1 MTSATSGK
9 PGIETPAGTS
19 DNSRM
24 DLYLGHTASIA
35 RTGIKGRAGF
45 GFSLIELMVVIVIV
59 GILAAVA
66 LPTYQQYVMKGRRAD
81 AISALSAVLQAQE
94 RWRSN
99 NSNYANSLQTLFNVS
114 TQTAAQKSP
123 GGHYT
128 LTLTGLGESASFVA
142 GYNIQAV
149 PSSTGL
155 QGGDR
160 DCADMSIRVERGNVI
175 YSAAANDGSD
185 SKSRCWPQ

>member
-1 MTSATSGK
+1 MYL
-9 PGIETPAGTS
+9 I
-19 DNSRM
+19 
-24 DLYLGHTASIA
+24 LGHTASTAI
-35 RTGIKGRAGF
+35 TGIKARAGR
-45 GFSLIELMVVIVIV
+45 GFSLIELMVVVVIV

-99 NSNYANSLQTLFNVS
+99 NSNYANSLQTLFNAS
-114 TQTAAQKSP
+114 TQAAAQKSP

-128 LTLTGLGESASFVA
+128 LTLTGLGEGESRSFIA

-175 YSAAANDGSD
+175 YSAAASDASD